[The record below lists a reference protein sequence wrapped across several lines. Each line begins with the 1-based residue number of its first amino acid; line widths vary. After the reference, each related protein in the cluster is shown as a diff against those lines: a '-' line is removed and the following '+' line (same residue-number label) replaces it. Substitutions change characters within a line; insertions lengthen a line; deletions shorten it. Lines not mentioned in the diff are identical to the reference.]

1 MGTTFTNLQVKI
13 KDHAV
18 LEELLPSELYYLQ
31 TAEEWFTVLE
41 KDGRHDFDRMTR
53 LGRRLSK
60 AAEDPVIVVHYF
72 DDDIFELYLLGRGK
86 ILGSYRASTSDNS
99 CVKSTAFPGALDLSP
114 KEAQAFRY
122 LIKQELE
129 PLESIHWLSRLFGV
143 RLYVDK
149 GLMDEETELWHKDTA
164 AVLAEIAAEKKAA
177 KVDNQTDLILLDE
190 VLGMDIYDCY
200 SCIDNYMDRHN
211 RILRI
216 SLLSDDGSYDFS
228 RITCFQELDGHFVK
242 VHEYQYP
249 RGVFSA
255 NDMCIWMDYE
265 YHTFHT
271 TDREGCSLGD
281 DTIWFQWE
289 PVIARSRRVP
299 HKQLQNFAHL
309 PEWSNVAAAM
319 GCKNIW
325 GYDYRYINGVLE
337 KIDAMNSSHKF
348 SERKLIARYCYEE
361 DRTFWWID
369 SSASLCIADDMIVVV
384 RIQRERLTNGKV
396 IDVRFFDRDLKLMRK
411 EQIAV
416 DAELPYPFYY
426 CYDSELD
433 TLFLGR
439 MSVNLKTRKI
449 VKCSAKIKDGYV
461 LTCMDREKHVFML
474 TGHSLY
480 VLSQDMKLLSHHML
494 KGTLEYYY
502 TNARG
507 NLCLITGCDPAEN
520 VRQLKTGAGLR
531 IYEVIDK

>member
-1 MGTTFTNLQVKI
+1 MGTTFTNLQIKTEDHEVLVK
-13 KDHAV
+13 
-18 LEELLPSELYYLQ
+18 LLPSELYCLQ

-41 KDGRHDFDRMTR
+41 KDSRHDFKRMTS

-60 AAEDPVIVVHYF
+60 AVEGPVLVVQFF
-72 DDDIFELYLLGRGK
+72 DDDIFELYLLVKGK
-86 ILGSYRASTSDNS
+86 TLGSYRANASGNF
-99 CVKSTAFPGALDLSP
+99 CMKSTAFPGALDLSP

-122 LIKQELE
+122 LIKQELS
-129 PLESIHWLSRLFGV
+129 PSESIHWLSRLFGA

-149 GLMDEETELWHKDTA
+149 GLMDEEPKLWHKDTA
-164 AVLAEIAAEKKAA
+164 AILTEIAAEKKAV
-177 KVDNQTDLILLDE
+177 KVDNQTDLILSDE

-200 SCIDNYMDRHN
+200 SCVDDYMDRHN

-216 SLLSDDGSYDFS
+216 SLLNNDGTYDFS

-249 RGVFSA
+249 GDVFST
-255 NDMCIWMDYE
+255 NDMRIWMDYE

-271 TDREGCSLGD
+271 TDREGFNLGD

-289 PVIARSRRVP
+289 PVISQDRRVP
-299 HKQLQNFAHL
+299 NKQLRDFAHL
-309 PEWSNVAAAM
+309 PEWSPATM
-319 GCKNIW
+319 GCRNRR
-325 GYDYRYINGVLE
+325 GYDFHYLNGILK
-337 KIDAMNSSHKF
+337 KIDAMNSGPKF
-348 SERKLIARYCYEE
+348 SRWKVVAEYRYEE
-361 DRTFWWID
+361 DINFWWDD
-369 SSASLCIADDMIVVV
+369 STASPCIADDMIVVMRV
-384 RIQRERLTNGKV
+384 QRNRQTAEKV

-416 DAELPYPFYY
+416 DVELPYPLYY

-439 MSVNLKTRKI
+439 LSVNLKTHEI

-461 LTCMDREKHVFML
+461 LNCMDRKKHVFML

-480 VLSQDMKLLSHHML
+480 VLSPDMKLLSHHML
-494 KGTLEYYY
+494 KGTLKYYY
-502 TNARG
+502 TNSRG
-507 NLCLITGCDPAEN
+507 NLCMITGCDPAEN
-520 VRQLKTGAGLR
+520 VRQLKSGAGLR
-531 IYEVIDK
+531 TYEVTGK